1 MASGRAASPS
11 TVGLT
16 GAASKPGLG
25 SSKQPHT
32 SMAFSAF
39 HAAGGGKFS
48 PHTVTP
54 RQDPYGLPTPR
65 QEFPLPPQAAVA
77 TGRQ

>member
-1 MASGRAASPS
+1 MGSGRAVSPS
-11 TVGLT
+11 TVGLM
-16 GAASKPGLG
+16 GAASKLGVG
-25 SSKQPHT
+25 SSKQPHS

-39 HAAGGGKFS
+39 NAAGGDKFS

-54 RQDPYGLPTPR
+54 RQDTFGLPTPR

-77 TGRQ
+77 TGRH

>member
-1 MASGRAASPS
+1 MGSGRAVSPS
-11 TVGLT
+11 TVGLM
-16 GAASKPGLG
+16 GAATKLGVG
-25 SSKQPHT
+25 SSKQPHS

-39 HAAGGGKFS
+39 NAAGDDKFS

-54 RQDPYGLPTPR
+54 RQDTFGLPTPR

-77 TGRQ
+77 TGRH